1 MMAYN
6 FNYVKVFYSSP
17 TQANVSPV
25 QYSLT

>member
-1 MMAYN
+1 MMTCH

-17 TQANVSPV
+17 TQTNVSPV